1 MPKKVKRLALKSAFS
16 TKVADNDLI
25 VVDNIAV
32 EDYKTKT
39 VVEMLS
45 KLGADKKALIVMPE
59 VDQKLIK
66 SAANIPGVK
75 TALVNTINVY
85 DILNCDKFIVAKKRS
100 REDRGGVRIMK
111 TAHDIIL
118 KPVITEASMQGIA
131 NKKYTFQVAK
141 DANKIEI
148 AKAVAEL
155 FGVKVA
161 KVNTINVNGKY
172 RRQGIKGGYTPDWK
186 KPS

>member
-1 MPKKVKRLALKSAFS
+1 
-16 TKVADNDLI
+16 
-25 VVDNIAV
+25 
-32 EDYKTKT
+32 
-39 VVEMLS
+39 
-45 KLGADKKALIVMPE
+45 
-59 VDQKLIK
+59 
-66 SAANIPGVK
+66 
-75 TALVNTINVY
+75 
-85 DILNCDKFIVAKKRS
+85 
-100 REDRGGVRIMK
+100 MK

-186 KPS
+186 KAIVTLTEDSKSIGFFDSMM

>member
-1 MPKKVKRLALKSAFS
+1 
-16 TKVADNDLI
+16 
-25 VVDNIAV
+25 
-32 EDYKTKT
+32 
-39 VVEMLS
+39 
-45 KLGADKKALIVMPE
+45 
-59 VDQKLIK
+59 
-66 SAANIPGVK
+66 
-75 TALVNTINVY
+75 
-85 DILNCDKFIVAKKRS
+85 
-100 REDRGGVRIMK
+100 MK

-148 AKAVAEL
+148 AKAVVEL

-186 KPS
+186 KAIVTLTEDLKSIEFFDLMM

>member
-1 MPKKVKRLALKSAFS
+1 
-16 TKVADNDLI
+16 
-25 VVDNIAV
+25 
-32 EDYKTKT
+32 
-39 VVEMLS
+39 
-45 KLGADKKALIVMPE
+45 
-59 VDQKLIK
+59 
-66 SAANIPGVK
+66 
-75 TALVNTINVY
+75 
-85 DILNCDKFIVAKKRS
+85 
-100 REDRGGVRIMK
+100 MK

-131 NKKYTFQVAK
+131 NKKYTFEVAK

-186 KPS
+186 KAIVTLTEDSKSIEFFDSMM

>member
-1 MPKKVKRLALKSAFS
+1 
-16 TKVADNDLI
+16 
-25 VVDNIAV
+25 
-32 EDYKTKT
+32 
-39 VVEMLS
+39 
-45 KLGADKKALIVMPE
+45 
-59 VDQKLIK
+59 
-66 SAANIPGVK
+66 
-75 TALVNTINVY
+75 
-85 DILNCDKFIVAKKRS
+85 
-100 REDRGGVRIMK
+100 MK

-186 KPS
+186 KAIITLTEDSKSIEFFDSMM